1 MANDTTAVARL
12 NEGSLRQLLH
22 ENGKKL
28 MAYLA
33 ADGVPLPRVAASVML
48 ACNRNP
54 DLYDCDPSSLI
65 QATAQALRM
74 GLDPSGTLGSAYL
87 VPYRD
92 KHRGM
97 IAQMIPGYRG
107 LIDLA
112 TSSGAV
118 RMVEAEVIYEADTYE
133 IEYGIN
139 PIFRHKP
146 NYTTKD
152 PGAPILFYCILTLPS
167 GDRRPTVMT
176 PSEIDAIRDR
186 GPVKKMSPWIS
197 DYIEMAKK
205 TVIRRALKTAALNP
219 DRHINLAAV
228 LHEEDSREIP
238 GWEPKQLDDLFAARP
253 VATRS
258 DQLAEKLG
266 AQLPPAQPQTAT
278 PSMTAVEADWV
289 TVFRDHGWSPADAL
303 RVIRQHDLKS
313 PDYAVVLTRLAEG
326 GQK

>member
-22 ENGKKL
+22 DNAKRL

-33 ADGVPLPRVAASVML
+33 ADKVPLPRVMASVVL
-48 ACNRNP
+48 ACNKNP
-54 DLYDCDPSSLI
+54 DLYECDPSSLI
-65 QATAQALRM
+65 QSTAQALRM

-112 TSSGAV
+112 TSCGAV
-118 RMVEAEVIYEADTYE
+118 RMVEADVIYELDAYD
-133 IEYGIN
+133 IEFGLT
-139 PIFRHKP
+139 PVFKHKP
-146 NYTTKD
+146 NYGVAD

-176 PSEIDAIRDR
+176 RSEVDAIRDR
-186 GPVKKMSPWIS
+186 SPGRKGGPWVT
-197 DYIEMAKK
+197 DYIEMGKK
-205 TVIRRALKTAALNP
+205 SVIRRALKTSALNP
-219 DRHINLAAV
+219 DRHIDLAAA
-228 LHEEDSREIP
+228 LSDDDAREIP
-238 GWEPKQLDDLFAARP
+238 GWEPRQIEDIFGARAVP
-253 VATRS
+253 TRS
-258 DQLAEKLG
+258 DQLAERLG
-266 AQLPPAQPQTAT
+266 PQLPPAQQQTAT
-278 PSMTAVEADWV
+278 PSMTAIEADWI

-303 RVIRQHDLKS
+303 RVIRQHDPKS